1 MRNSLTGIFFP
12 FLLTLMFFF
21 NDKSSNYK
29 DYIIII
35 IFLGYLI
42 FLYFKEK
49 RYLMKYSYI
58 IFYITTNI
66 LGVFII
72 EIGSFYLTE
81 LDIYSFK
88 VNSLLLLVL
97 VHVIFMET
105 IRLLNRDNPI
115 KDITFIDSSYI
126 LIGKRKINKLRVI
139 ELLLVIIFIM
149 YLVLFLNVA
158 NKPFFLVQ
166 LDRFLYQEQYLSNLE
181 EKIGNSFLYLSPL
194 ISIYLY
200 KTKSKKVYLLLG
212 IVSLY
217 FFWIGHKFSF
227 FLNMCYIVFLP
238 YLWYGSYKILN
249 NILRKSML
257 LIVVL
262 IIIIS
267 FQSSIVYKRD
277 FNENAEYLKMRLA
290 QQGQLWW
297 ATYSVTKE
305 GDNNID
311 KLDDELRTFY
321 KFSNSKE
328 EIYNS
333 GIYKI
338 MKLTTPYDIF
348 LRKVDDKNSRY
359 AYSTQASIYYY
370 FKASGLIIFSLF
382 TAFFFYLITKKL
394 TESIVNINIVEAILY
409 ARLWLIFGR
418 VLMQSDFNKLFSV
431 EVLFILL
438 ILMIL
443 KLIKRNYV
451 TNKKIIKQTQLPL
464 IRQSSN
470 NLKYKIAEK
479 HL

>member
-149 YLVLFLNVA
+149 YLVLF
-158 NKPFFLVQ
+158 
-166 LDRFLYQEQYLSNLE
+166 
-181 EKIGNSFLYLSPL
+181 
-194 ISIYLY
+194 
-200 KTKSKKVYLLLG
+200 
-212 IVSLY
+212 
-217 FFWIGHKFSF
+217 
-227 FLNMCYIVFLP
+227 
-238 YLWYGSYKILN
+238 
-249 NILRKSML
+249 
-257 LIVVL
+257 
-262 IIIIS
+262 
-267 FQSSIVYKRD
+267 
-277 FNENAEYLKMRLA
+277 
-290 QQGQLWW
+290 
-297 ATYSVTKE
+297 
-305 GDNNID
+305 
-311 KLDDELRTFY
+311 
-321 KFSNSKE
+321 
-328 EIYNS
+328 
-333 GIYKI
+333 
-338 MKLTTPYDIF
+338 
-348 LRKVDDKNSRY
+348 
-359 AYSTQASIYYY
+359 
-370 FKASGLIIFSLF
+370 
-382 TAFFFYLITKKL
+382 
-394 TESIVNINIVEAILY
+394 
-409 ARLWLIFGR
+409 
-418 VLMQSDFNKLFSV
+418 
-431 EVLFILL
+431 
-438 ILMIL
+438 
-443 KLIKRNYV
+443 
-451 TNKKIIKQTQLPL
+451 
-464 IRQSSN
+464 
-470 NLKYKIAEK
+470 
-479 HL
+479 